1 MSEACL
7 FLYEAFGYR
16 KGEAQ
21 WETRFWQYESKEDVR
36 MRVTTRHSL
45 FNTLLVGMALLWIFS
60 GCTHRETIL
69 ESRTEISPVETK
81 VAPRTA
87 EIVHTVQWSG
97 EYLSLI
103 AKWYTGSSSNWK
115 TLAEANP
122 ELNPNSIQIGQKI
135 LIPKTLAKTEEPM
148 PRSFLPPSPSNSGRD
163 KSPPSDQPV
172 PEEVLYAPI

>member
-1 MSEACL
+1 VLPTSLYPWLHAGSAFLLLGIGFACDTTMSEACL
-7 FLYEAFGYR
+7 FLYEAFGCR

-115 TLAEANP
+115 TLAAVFCPRHHRTAVETKALP
-122 ELNPNSIQIGQKI
+122 QIS
-135 LIPKTLAKTEEPM
+135 LYRRRCSTLQ
-148 PRSFLPPSPSNSGRD
+148 FSPW
-163 KSPPSDQPV
+163 
-172 PEEVLYAPI
+172 